1 MSFACYTCPFKCA
14 TSGDMLRHVKGH
26 VEVQTHACKLCS
38 FAVRRSSQL
47 QRHIEQIHLG
57 INSVCIHCKVF
68 EAVPKRRAQT
78 LEHCASCPLMAR
90 PDPSY
95 TFVCVACNHHTSERR
110 YMRSHLKTHEGEKP
124 FQCHYCSYSAR
135 RKAHLEDH
143 VRRHTGEKPYK
154 CGRCEYECV
163 QGTQILQH
171 LRKVHKVDS
180 MGEKDE
186 EERLIVLQNS
196 LELQDE

>member
-1 MSFACYTCPFKCA
+1 
-14 TSGDMLRHVKGH
+14 
-26 VEVQTHACKLCS
+26 
-38 FAVRRSSQL
+38 
-47 QRHIEQIHLG
+47 
-57 INSVCIHCKVF
+57 
-68 EAVPKRRAQT
+68 
-78 LEHCASCPLMAR
+78 
-90 PDPSY
+90 
-95 TFVCVACNHHTSERR
+95 
-110 YMRSHLKTHEGEKP
+110 MRSHLKTHEGEKP

-180 MGEKDE
+180 MGEEDE